1 MWCTKVKKAAIERNK
16 LHFLKLNKLLR
27 EGSAPWPPVVAALCK
42 IDNWLR
48 ANKLSLNYNNT
59 DFMLLNS
66 QKHNPT
72 SFKVIINNH
81 RIFPEDKLKYL
92 DVLLDNKLNWKP
104 HVQKVKTQLSRACGV
119 LTKLKHYTTQSV
131 LKVVYNSLIHPY
143 LNYSIVSWGRASKT
157 TIQPLIKLQNK
168 AIKTLK
174 PTNMKS
180 LLEEP
185 FQHLNILSLPKIY
198 TLSVGKFMHSCHNKL
213 LPNHF

>member
-1 MWCTKVKKAAIERNK
+1 
-16 LHFLKLNKLLR
+16 
-27 EGSAPWPPVVAALCK
+27 VVAALCK

-119 LTKLKHYTTQSV
+119 LTKLRHYTT
-131 LKVVYNSLIHPY
+131 
-143 LNYSIVSWGRASKT
+143 
-157 TIQPLIKLQNK
+157 
-168 AIKTLK
+168 
-174 PTNMKS
+174 
-180 LLEEP
+180 
-185 FQHLNILSLPKIY
+185 
-198 TLSVGKFMHSCHNKL
+198 
-213 LPNHF
+213 